1 MDGFLTM
8 AILST
13 FVMLRA
19 ARAERRDAR
28 ASRSIPGMF
37 ISDIQHQG
45 VLTKNLLALYSSLS
59 FPYSSL
65 SFPSKALEELQ
76 GNYQDICIGPIPS
89 NMIKNPFLLCL
100 FESRVAFTIRR
111 RTAST
116 ITSLSNPHLIP
127 QTKSAAWKAA
137 PCGSCHFRY

>member
-45 VLTKNLLALYSSLS
+45 VLTKNLLSL
-59 FPYSSL
+59 YSSL

-76 GNYQDICIGPIPS
+76 GNYQDSCIGPIPS

-116 ITSLSNPHLIP
+116 ITSLSN
-127 QTKSAAWKAA
+127 
-137 PCGSCHFRY
+137 